1 MAVIVAGGRGSR
13 ALPLTGEQLPKALL
27 PLQGVPIIVRQL
39 EELARNGVGEVAVL
53 AGHLAGPL
61 GPVLAATATRLG
73 VRIERFVEGEPRGTA
88 GNLPAIEPFVA
99 GRDLFVV
106 YGDVL
111 FDLDLA
117 RLARHHQEQGALAT
131 ILARPNDH
139 PLTSDIVLQDDAGR
153 IRELVPKAGKDPG
166 RYYPNLVPASIYCLA
181 PRIFGSLPRSGR
193 CDFVHDLFP
202 ALLVRNERLVC
213 YQTTE
218 YTRDIGTPAGHAA
231 AEREIQAGVPARL
244 SWRNRRPAV
253 FFDRDG
259 VLNREPGGHGVLR
272 AADLAVL
279 PGAPAAVRLANDA
292 GWLTVLVTN
301 QPQLAKGMTTPEE
314 LARIHARLESELA
327 STGAR
332 LDRIYHCP
340 HHPEAG
346 HPGEVAALKIACD
359 CRKPAPGMLHRAA
372 TELPLDLSRSVLIGD
387 RDRDRQ
393 AALAAGVAF
402 LSVAPGLPHAPSA
415 SFRHLPDAPSSGVL
429 AAVGLALAAGTT
441 RPRPTQDPS
450 PEERRA

>member
-1 MAVIVAGGRGSR
+1 LSGTGLVAAIVAGGQGSR
-13 ALPLTGEQLPKALL
+13 ALPLTGERLPKALL
-27 PLQGVPIIVRQL
+27 PLLGVPIVVRQL
-39 EELARNGVGEVAVL
+39 EELARNDVRDVAVL
-53 AGHLAGPL
+53 AGHLAQL
-61 GPVLAATATRLG
+61 LVPVLASTAARLG
-73 VRIERFVEGEPRGTA
+73 MRVELFVEQEPRGTA

-117 RLARHHQEQGALAT
+117 RLARFHRERGALAT

-153 IRELVPKAGKDPG
+153 IRRLVPGTKKDPA

-181 PRIFGSLPRSGR
+181 ARIMASVPHGAR

-202 ALLVRNERLVC
+202 ALLDQGERLVC
-213 YQTTE
+213 YPTTE
-218 YTRDIGTPAGHAA
+218 YTRDIGTPAGHSA
-231 AEREIQAGVPARL
+231 AERELAAGVPARQ
-244 SWRNRRPAV
+244 SWRSRRPAI

-272 AADLAVL
+272 AADLELL

-301 QPQLAKGMTTPEE
+301 QPQLAKGLTTPEE
-314 LARIHARLESELA
+314 LAQIHGRLESELA
-327 STGAR
+327 GAGAR
-332 LDRIYHCP
+332 LDRLYHCP

-346 HPGEVAALKIACD
+346 HPGEIAALKTACE
-359 CRKPAPGMLHRAA
+359 CRKPAPGMLRRAA
-372 TELPLDLSRSVLIGD
+372 LELPLDLSRSVLIGD
-387 RDRDRQ
+387 HDRDRQ
-393 AALAAGVAF
+393 AALVAGVAF

-415 SFRHLPDAPSSGVL
+415 HLRPVPDAPFSGVL
-429 AAVGLALAAGTT
+429 AAVEFALAAGTVPEQ
-441 RPRPTQDPS
+441 PRP
-450 PEERRA
+450 